1 MTEHS
6 DGSVELADETEAENA
21 DAGKAEADA
30 VVSAE
35 PTEET
40 GAPGDGGADAVAVSD
55 EVVPDEAE
63 ESERIRYA
71 SGLSAQGVRSLLM
84 DINGANRGRVGYE
97 ADDQKFIER
106 FAGDAD
112 VISAKSRPSI
122 RRVVLDKVAAG
133 RKSGHPRGR

>member
-1 MTEHS
+1 MTEQAN
-6 DGSVELADETEAENA
+6 GQVELADETEAENA
-21 DAGKAEADA
+21 DAGKAEASA
-30 VVSAE
+30 VTSAE
-35 PTEET
+35 PTEEAST
-40 GAPGDGGADAVAVSD
+40 PGEGGADDAAVSD
-55 EVVPDEAE
+55 ETITEEAQ

-112 VISAKSRPSI
+112 VISAKSRPAI
-122 RRVVLDKVAAG
+122 RRIVLDKVAAG